1 MAPELVNTPERIN
14 EKADCWSFGMLLWE
28 LLTLQSPFQELA
40 PNHIIAGLMVR
51 LFPFTPL
58 TWAPCFALVTEGF
71 YWQTSPC
78 GHLIAVKAQLCLCL
92 SMHIAC

>member
-51 LFPFTPL
+51 PFCL
-58 TWAPCFALVTEGF
+58 AWAALGLEPSSRTGL
-71 YWQTSPC
+71 
-78 GHLIAVKAQLCLCL
+78 GALLAVQAQRRL
-92 SMHIAC
+92 S